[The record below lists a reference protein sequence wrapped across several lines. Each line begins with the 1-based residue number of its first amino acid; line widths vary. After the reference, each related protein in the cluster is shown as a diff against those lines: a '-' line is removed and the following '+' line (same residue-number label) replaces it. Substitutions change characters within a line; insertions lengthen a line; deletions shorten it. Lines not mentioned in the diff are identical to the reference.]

1 MAPRN
6 MAGLDCNRYLL
17 RTCKQQSTNGK
28 IDASS
33 ITTKVEFL
41 RFLGLT
47 TSENINSKC
56 EICRNSICKCSDSVI
71 DMANEYNR
79 FTFKE
84 CWVVVTSEKCTI
96 CRKIFKCQ
104 SDLDNHI
111 RKKHKKISKKRTR
124 IVLKIGH
131 EVVTENYVKK
141 RYLQLSNNNS
151 KIISSEDKNMA
162 NNSDDIPVG
171 NPLSPIID
179 TPTIE
184 PTLVSDESSE
194 DKRCASAKIKPTE
207 FNYPR
212 NRSTSS
218 SDSRVELLNCPDSC
232 ACCREN
238 ITLQKHKDHINS
250 QDQNN
255 NNDSYC
261 NNNYYSSEVNNNLS
275 MNDDD
280 FTNSNSNLTS
290 DNTLLIDNNNDNCS
304 SETEDIEC
312 CSRSVSVQTPSYWDY
327 RTFTLLEYSRALEAN
342 QIKDKSIIPAKTN
355 QEENIITIDDDIEV
369 SILED
374 KFKKLNDQPVNNS
387 TEERDDFSSTE
398 NDAFSIQDNDTYS
411 IEDSDEFSMEDSD
424 NYLAK
429 HSNNYSMDESD
440 DDSEVQEISQT
451 TKQPLKQSLRI
462 TDAIQSLI
470 DTENSMQDYVKL
482 NNKKKYDDIDI
493 DDDISYMRMQMHK
506 EIDSE
511 YVSFDISKLEKQ
523 IDENDVSIVPLLD
536 CEEKNYN
543 ISING
548 DYDYVDYELA
558 SLKQLAKTKSI
569 NDEFDNESR
578 SWEKPDRNRLSITTT
593 PIQFFNHNNSSIL
606 IKEEVSI
613 DHFTF
618 DRE

>member
-6 MAGLDCNRYLL
+6 MAALDCNRYLL
-17 RTCKQQSTNGK
+17 RACKQQSTNGK
-28 IDASS
+28 IDASN
-33 ITTKVEFL
+33 ITTKIEFL

-47 TSENINSKC
+47 TSENINSNC
-56 EICRNSICKCSDSVI
+56 EICRNNICKCSDSVTSDI
-71 DMANEYNR
+71 EMANEYNN

-84 CWVVVTSEKCTI
+84 CWVVVASEKCTI

-104 SDLDNHI
+104 SDLDNHT

-141 RYLQLSNNNS
+141 RYLPLSNNDS
-151 KIISSEDKNMA
+151 KIISSEDKNIS
-162 NNSDDIPVG
+162 NNFDNISCE
-171 NPLSPIID
+171 NSLSEIID
-179 TPTIE
+179 TPTLE
-184 PTLVSDESSE
+184 APLNSDESSE
-194 DKRCASAKIKPTE
+194 DKRCASVIIKPTE
-207 FNYPR
+207 FNYHR
-212 NRSTSS
+212 NCSASS
-218 SDSRVELLNCPDSC
+218 SDTRVELFNCPDSC
-232 ACCREN
+232 CREDE
-238 ITLQKHKDHINS
+238 TSQKHKDNINS
-250 QDQNN
+250 EDQNN
-255 NNDSYC
+255 NNDSCC
-261 NNNYYSSEVNNNLS
+261 NNNNYLSEVDNDLS
-275 MNDDD
+275 MNDDN
-280 FTNSNSNLTS
+280 FTNSNSSFTNN
-290 DNTLLIDNNNDNCS
+290 NTLSIDNNNTLSSNNNNSINDNCS

-327 RTFTLLEYSRALEAN
+327 QTFTLLEYSRTLEAN
-342 QIKDKSIIPAKTN
+342 RMKDKSIIPAEIN

-374 KFKKLNDQPVNNS
+374 KFKKINDQSVNNL
-387 TEERDDFSSTE
+387 TKERDDFCSKE
-398 NDAFSIQDNDTYS
+398 NND
-411 IEDSDEFSMEDSD
+411 FSMEDNDHYQTKDSD
-424 NYLAK
+424 NF
-429 HSNNYSMDESD
+429 SMDESD
-440 DDSEVQEISQT
+440 DDSEIQEISPT
-451 TKQPLKQSLRI
+451 TQPLKQSLRI
-462 TDAIQSLI
+462 TDAIKSLI
-470 DTENSMQDYVKL
+470 DTENSMQDYEKL

-493 DDDISYMRMQMHK
+493 DDDISYVRMQMQK
-506 EIDSE
+506 EEIDCE
-511 YVSFDISKLEKQ
+511 YDSFDVSKLDQQ
-523 IDENDVSIVPLLD
+523 IDDDDVSIVPLLD

-543 ISING
+543 ICVNG

-578 SWEKPDRNRLSITTT
+578 SWEKPNRNRLSIQTR